1 MGFKFDYLLS
11 TLPTLAWAAL
21 SNLRLAILAI
31 LIALVLGIGLTI
43 LRAYKIGPVNAAIA
57 VLISFV
63 RGTPLLIQIFIFFY
77 VLPAAGLNLSPVV
90 AGVAALSFNSM
101 VFISEILRAGL
112 GTLDP
117 GQIEAATALGL
128 EPGAIW
134 RYVVLPQVLLRCL
147 PVLVNESTIVVKG
160 TALLSVITVVE
171 VLRTAQQMAS
181 ASYRPFE
188 PLVGAALV
196 FVVLNLLVSG
206 GARLLERRV
215 GSRTRM
221 A

>member
-1 MGFKFDYLLS
+1 MKFHIDYLVS
-11 TLPTLAWAAL
+11 SLPALGSAAL
-21 SNLRLAILAI
+21 VNLRLAALSIVL
-31 LIALVLGIGLTI
+31 ALVLGTALTL
-43 LRAYKIGPVNAAIA
+43 LRSLKIGPLNAVIA

-77 VLPAAGLNLSPVV
+77 VLPAAGLNLSPST

-128 EPGAIW
+128 RPPAIW
-134 RYVVLPQVLLRCL
+134 RYVILPQVLRRAL
-147 PVLVNESTIVVKG
+147 PVLVNEASIVIKG

-171 VLRTAQQMAS
+171 VLRTAEQMA
-181 ASYRPFE
+181 ASSFRPFE
-188 PLVGAALV
+188 TLLGAALM
-196 FVVLNLLVSG
+196 FVAINLLLS
-206 GARLLERRV
+206 ACSWLLQRRV
-215 GSRTRM
+215 ALGV
-221 A
+221 